1 MPGDRNEEML
11 KALREHLAWWGLR
24 HIESDA
30 AYFAW
35 QREVFSAE
43 DLAVLHRSIEAKRAA
58 TSGSSAEI
66 AFYDVTAQPRFIPAL
81 YSQRYEY
88 YLEVGSRI
96 AAHLAGAQTILDTG
110 CGIGLLT
117 TFYAQRCPG
126 ATVVGIDR
134 SPASIT
140 LARQRAQ
147 ALGLSNIRFECLDM
161 DQYELSGCYDVIVA
175 THTLLQAE
183 QDPGLP
189 SSDWQDFTRA
199 LEAQAQ
205 SDFEQRTG
213 VGLRSDRLHKVL
225 AETGRMILFEKT
237 RQLARRIPFQRAL
250 AARGL
255 MPLRSPEPIRYRS
268 IEEVTDDGPL
278 YVTGLVSSSNILPW
292 DEAPEPDGAPLL
304 QLEQLRSVRI
314 DPEQPLYENHE
325 ASAQQ
330 AWLDL
335 PAKQVVEQVTRTETD
350 GRQLHVEW
358 GRAGEFVYLY
368 CANTFDQRQ
377 LVVVEQAR
385 AAMVHTYYQEIVGE
399 PSTSERRIVR

>member
-11 KALREHLAWWGLR
+11 RALREHLAWWGLR

-30 AYFAW
+30 AYFSW
-35 QREVFSAE
+35 QREVFSPE
-43 DLAVLHRSIEAKRAA
+43 DLAALHRSIEAKRAA
-58 TSGSSAEI
+58 TGGSSAEI
-66 AFYDVTAQPRFIPAL
+66 AFYDLTAQSRFIPAL

-88 YLEVGSRI
+88 NLEVGSRI
-96 AAHLAGAQTILDTG
+96 PAHLKGAQTILDAG

-134 SPASIT
+134 SLASIT

-147 ALGLSNIRFECLDM
+147 ALGLNNLRFECLDM
-161 DQYELSGCYDVIVA
+161 DQYELSGCYDLIVA
-175 THTLLQAE
+175 THALLQAE

-199 LEAQAQ
+199 LDAGAQ

-213 VGLRSDRLHKVL
+213 VGRRLDRLRGVL
-225 AETGRMILFEKT
+225 AATGRMILFEKT

-278 YVTGLVSSSNILPW
+278 YVTGLVSSSDLLAW
-292 DEAPEPDGAPLL
+292 DEAPEPDDAPPLDV
-304 QLEQLRSVRI
+304 EQLRSVRV
-314 DPEQPLYENHE
+314 DRDQPLYENHG

-330 AWLDL
+330 AWGNL
-335 PAKQVVEQVTRTETD
+335 PAKQVVEQVTRKETD

-358 GRAGEFVYLY
+358 GGAGEFVYLY

-385 AAMVHTYYQEIVGE
+385 AAMVHTYYREIVGE
-399 PSTSERRIVR
+399 PFTSEGRIVR

>member
-1 MPGDRNEEML
+1 MFTP
-11 KALREHLAWWGLR
+11 
-24 HIESDA
+24 
-30 AYFAW
+30 
-35 QREVFSAE
+35 E
-43 DLAVLHRSIEAKRAA
+43 DLAALHRSIEAKRTA
-58 TSGSSAEI
+58 TGGSSAEI
-66 AFYDVTAQPRFIPAL
+66 AFYDLTAQSRFIPAL

-96 AAHLAGAQTILDTG
+96 AAQLDGAQTILDAG

-117 TFYAQRCPG
+117 SFYAKRCPD

-147 ALGLSNIRFECLDM
+147 ELGLSNLRFECLDM
-161 DQYELSGCYDVIVA
+161 DQHELSGHYDFIVA

-189 SSDWQDFTRA
+189 SRDWQDFTRA
-199 LEAQAQ
+199 LDAPAQ
-205 SDFEQRTG
+205 SDFEQRTR
-213 VGLRSDRLHKVL
+213 VGLRLDRLRHVL
-225 AETGRMILFEKT
+225 AEKGRMILFEKT
-237 RQLARRIPFQRAL
+237 RQLARRVPFQRAL

-255 MPLRSPEPIRYRS
+255 ALLLPPEPIRYRS

-278 YVTGLVSSSNILPW
+278 YLTGVVSSSPILPW
-292 DEAPEPDGAPLL
+292 SEAPEPDGAPLL
-304 QLEQLRSVRI
+304 HVERLRSVPG
-314 DPEQPLYENHE
+314 DPEHPLYENHE

-330 AWLDL
+330 AWRDL
-335 PAKQVVEQVTRTETD
+335 PAKQVVYQVTRKEAD

-358 GRAGEFVYLY
+358 GRAGELIYLY

-377 LVVVEQAR
+377 LVVVDQAR
-385 AAMVHTYYQEIVGE
+385 VAMVETYYKEIVGE
-399 PSTSERRIVR
+399 PSTSQQRIVR

>member
-1 MPGDRNEEML
+1 MPADRNDEIHT
-11 KALREHLAWWGLR
+11 ALRKHLAWWGLR

-35 QREVFSAE
+35 QREVFTSE
-43 DLAVLHRSIEAKRAA
+43 ELAALHRSVEAKRAA
-58 TSGSSAEI
+58 TGGSSAEI
-66 AFYDVTAQPRFIPAL
+66 AFYDLTAQPRFIPAL

-96 AAHLAGAQTILDTG
+96 AAQLDGAKTILDAG

-117 TFYAQRCPG
+117 TFYSQCCPD
-126 ATVVGIDR
+126 AKVVGIDR

-140 LARQRAQ
+140 LARQKAQ
-147 ALGLSNIRFECLDM
+147 ELGLSNLRFECLDL
-161 DQYELSGCYDVIVA
+161 DQHEPSGHYDLIVA

-189 SSDWQDFTRA
+189 SHDWQDFKRA
-199 LEAQAQ
+199 LENQAQ

-213 VGLRSDRLHKVL
+213 IGLRLDRLRNVL
-225 AETGRMILFEKT
+225 AENGQLILFDKT
-237 RQLARRIPFQRAL
+237 RQLARRVPFQRAL

-255 MPLRSPEPIRYRS
+255 ALLLPPEPIRYRS
-268 IEEVTDDGPL
+268 IEEVTNDGPL
-278 YVTGLVSSSNILPW
+278 YVAGVLSSSPILPW
-292 DEAPEPDGAPLL
+292 SEVPEPDGAPPLHV
-304 QLEQLRSVRI
+304 ERLRSVPV

-330 AWLDL
+330 AWRDL
-335 PAKQVVEQVTRTETD
+335 PAKQVVHQVTRKEAD

-358 GRAGEFVYLY
+358 GCAGEFTYLY

-377 LVVVEQAR
+377 LVVVNRAR
-385 AAMVHTYYQEIVGE
+385 AAMVETYYKEIVGE
-399 PSTSERRIVR
+399 QSTSQQRMVR

>member
-1 MPGDRNEEML
+1 MPADRNDEIH

-35 QREVFSAE
+35 QREVFTPE
-43 DLAVLHRSIEAKRAA
+43 DLAALHWSIDAKRAA
-58 TSGSSAEI
+58 IGGSSADI
-66 AFYDVTAQPRFIPAL
+66 AFYDLTAQSRFISAL

-88 YLEVGSRI
+88 YLAVGSRS
-96 AAHLAGAQTILDTG
+96 AAHLEGAQTILDVG

-140 LARQRAQ
+140 LARQRAE
-147 ALGLSNIRFECLDM
+147 ALGLSNLRFECLDL
-161 DQYELSGCYDVIVA
+161 DQRELSGRYDLIVA

-189 SSDWQDFTRA
+189 SSDWQDFSRA
-199 LEAQAQ
+199 LEAGAQ
-205 SDFEQRTG
+205 LDFEQRTG
-213 VGLRSDRLHKVL
+213 VGRRLDRLRNAL
-225 AETGRMILFEKT
+225 AENGRMILFEKT

-255 MPLRSPEPIRYRS
+255 ALLLPPEPIRYRS

-278 YVTGLVSSSNILPW
+278 YVTGLVSSSHILPW
-292 DEAPEPDGAPLL
+292 DEAPEPDGVPPLDVK
-304 QLEQLRSVRI
+304 QLRFVRV

-335 PAKQVVEQVTRTETD
+335 PAKQVVEQVTRKEAD
-350 GRQLHVEW
+350 ARQLHVEW
-358 GRAGEFVYLY
+358 GRAGEFAYLY

-377 LVVVEQAR
+377 LVVVDQAR
-385 AAMVHTYYQEIVGE
+385 VGMVETYYREIVGE
-399 PSTSERRIVR
+399 QSTSQQRMVR

>member
-1 MPGDRNEEML
+1 VPGDRNEEIL
-11 KALREHLAWWGLR
+11 NALREHLAWWGLR
-24 HIESDA
+24 HVESDA

-35 QREVFSAE
+35 QREVFTPE
-43 DLAVLHRSIEAKRAA
+43 DLATLHSSIEAKRAA
-58 TSGSSAEI
+58 TAGSSAEI
-66 AFYDVTAQPRFIPAL
+66 AFYDLTAQSRFIPAL

-96 AAHLAGAQTILDTG
+96 AAQLKGAQAILDAG

-117 TFYAQRCPG
+117 TFYAKQCPA

-140 LARQRAQ
+140 LARRQAQ
-147 ALGLSNIRFECLDM
+147 ALGLSNLRFECLDM
-161 DQYELSGCYDVIVA
+161 DQHELSGRYDLIVA

-189 SSDWQDFTRA
+189 SCDWQDFTRVV
-199 LEAQAQ
+199 EAWAQ
-205 SDFEQRTG
+205 LDFEQRTG
-213 VGLRSDRLHKVL
+213 VGLRLDRLRDVL
-225 AETGRMILFEKT
+225 AANGRMLLFEKT

-255 MPLRSPEPIRYRS
+255 ALLLPPEPIQYRS

-278 YVTGLVSSSNILPW
+278 YVTGLARSSNTLPW
-292 DEAPEPDGAPLL
+292 DEAPEPDGVPPLEV
-304 QLEQLRSVRI
+304 EQLRSVRV
-314 DPEQPLYENHE
+314 DHDQPLYENHG

-335 PAKQVVEQVTRTETD
+335 PVKQVVNQVTRKETD

-377 LVVVEQAR
+377 LVVVDQAR
-385 AAMVHTYYQEIVGE
+385 VAMLETYYKEIIGE
-399 PSTSERRIVR
+399 QPTSTQGTLR

>member
-1 MPGDRNEEML
+1 MPADRNDDIDN
-11 KALREHLAWWGLR
+11 ALREHLAWWGLR

-35 QREVFSAE
+35 QREVFTPE
-43 DLAVLHRSIEAKRAA
+43 DLAALHQSIEAKRAA
-58 TSGSSAEI
+58 TDGASAEI
-66 AFYDVTAQPRFIPAL
+66 AFYDLTAQSRFIPAL

-96 AAHLAGAQTILDTG
+96 AAQLPGAQTILDAG

-117 TFYAQRCPG
+117 TFYAQRCPD

-134 SPASIT
+134 SSASVT
-140 LARQRAQ
+140 RARQRAQ
-147 ALGLSNIRFECLDM
+147 ELGLSNVRFECLDL
-161 DQYELSGCYDVIVA
+161 DQHELSGRYDLIVA

-189 SSDWQDFTRA
+189 SRDWQDFTRA
-199 LEAQAQ
+199 LDAQAQ
-205 SDFEQRTG
+205 SEFEQRTG
-213 VGLRSDRLHKVL
+213 VGLRLDRLRNVL
-225 AETGRMILFEKT
+225 NGNGRMILFEKT

-255 MPLRSPEPIRYRS
+255 ALHLPPEPIRYRS

-278 YVTGLVSSSNILPW
+278 YVTGLASPSSALPW
-292 DEAPEPDGAPLL
+292 NEAPEPDGAPPLHV
-304 QLEQLRSVRI
+304 QQLRSVRV
-314 DPEQPLYENHE
+314 DPEQPLYENHD

-330 AWLDL
+330 AWLNL
-335 PAKQVVEQVTRTETD
+335 PAKQVVHQVTRKEAD

-358 GRAGEFVYLY
+358 GRAGEFAYLY

-377 LVVVEQAR
+377 LVVVDQAR
-385 AAMVHTYYQEIVGE
+385 AAMVETYYKEIVGE
-399 PSTSERRIVR
+399 QSTSQQRMMK

>member
-1 MPGDRNEEML
+1 MPADRNDAIH

-35 QREVFSAE
+35 QREVFTAE
-43 DLAVLHRSIEAKRAA
+43 DLATLHRSIEAKRAA
-58 TSGSSAEI
+58 IGGSAADI
-66 AFYDVTAQPRFIPAL
+66 AFYDLTAQSRFIPAL

-88 YLEVGSRI
+88 YLAVGSRI
-96 AAHLAGAQTILDTG
+96 AAHLESAQTILDVG

-134 SPASIT
+134 SPASVT

-147 ALGLSNIRFECLDM
+147 ALGLSNLRFECLDL
-161 DQYELSGCYDVIVA
+161 DQHELSGRYDLIVA

-189 SSDWQDFTRA
+189 SSDWQDFSRA
-199 LEAQAQ
+199 LEARAQ
-205 SDFEQRTG
+205 LDLEQRTG
-213 VGLRSDRLHKVL
+213 VGRRLDRLRKVL
-225 AETGRMILFEKT
+225 AENGRMILFEKT
-237 RQLARRIPFQRAL
+237 RQLARRVPFQRAL

-255 MPLRSPEPIRYRS
+255 ALLLPPESIRYRS

-292 DEAPEPDGAPLL
+292 TEVPEPDGAPPL
-304 QLEQLRSVRI
+304 QLEQLRSVRV
-314 DPEQPLYENHE
+314 DAEQPLYENHE

-330 AWLDL
+330 AWLGL
-335 PAKQVVEQVTRTETD
+335 PAKQVVAQVTRKETD

-377 LVVVEQAR
+377 LVVVDQAR
-385 AAMVHTYYQEIVGE
+385 AVMVETYYREIVGE
-399 PSTSERRIVR
+399 QSTRQQRMVR

>member
-1 MPGDRNEEML
+1 MPGDRNDEL
-11 KALREHLAWWGLR
+11 QAALREHLAWWELR

-35 QREVFSAE
+35 QREVFTPE
-43 DLAVLHRSIEAKRAA
+43 ELAALHRSIEAKRAA
-58 TSGSSAEI
+58 TDGSSAEI
-66 AFYDVTAQPRFIPAL
+66 AFYDLTAQSRFIPAL
-81 YSQRYEY
+81 YSQRYDY

-96 AAHLAGAQTILDTG
+96 AAQLEGAQTILDAG
-110 CGIGLLT
+110 CGIGLLA
-117 TFYAQRCPG
+117 TFYAKRCPG
-126 ATVVGIDR
+126 STVVGIDR
-134 SPASIT
+134 SPASIA

-147 ALGLSNIRFECLDM
+147 ELGLTNLRFECLDM
-161 DQYELSGCYDVIVA
+161 DQHELGGHYDLIVA

-189 SSDWQDFTRA
+189 SCNWQDFTRA
-199 LEAQAQ
+199 LDAQAQ
-205 SDFEQRTG
+205 LDFERRTG
-213 VGLRSDRLHKVL
+213 VGLRLDRLRDVL
-225 AETGRMILFEKT
+225 AANGRVIVFEKT

-255 MPLRSPEPIRYRS
+255 QLLVLPEPIRYRS

-278 YVTGLVSSSNILPW
+278 YVMGVTAPRHVLCW
-292 DEAPEPDGAPLL
+292 DESPEPDGGQPCDLDA
-304 QLEQLRSVRI
+304 LRSVQVQG
-314 DPEQPLYENHE
+314 DQPLYENHGT
-325 ASAQQ
+325 SAHQ

-335 PAKQVVEQVTRTETD
+335 SAKQVVAQVTRKETD

-377 LVVVEQAR
+377 LVVVNQAR
-385 AAMVHTYYQEIVGE
+385 SAMVETYYKEIIGE
-399 PSTSERRIVR
+399 QSTNEQGTVR